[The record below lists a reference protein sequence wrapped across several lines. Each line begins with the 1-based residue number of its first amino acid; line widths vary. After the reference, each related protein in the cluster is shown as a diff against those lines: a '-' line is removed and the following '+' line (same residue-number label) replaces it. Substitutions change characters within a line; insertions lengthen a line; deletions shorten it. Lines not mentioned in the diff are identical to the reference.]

1 MSECNSLYFLSPAAR
16 AFRHTPLAAALL
28 LALAPAAFA
37 ERAAN
42 VKELPAVSIL
52 GNPEDPQSST
62 GSAYV
67 LTERELQKF
76 SSSNA
81 NDVLRSVPGVY
92 TREENG
98 LGVFPRISIR
108 AASTGRS
115 DRISVLEDGIP
126 AAMAPYA
133 NTSAY
138 YFPNMGR
145 MSSVEVL
152 KGPEILMHGPHTTSG
167 AVNLISTPIPEQAGG
182 KLNAEYGSFGALKLH
197 AHYGATEGQW
207 GFLVETYQAQGDGFH
222 DIDRSDRSAGHD
234 IEEYMGKL
242 RWTSDADATYAQ
254 EVELKLVY
262 GVEVANV
269 SYLGLT
275 DADFKHDPNR
285 RYGLS
290 ELEQMD
296 RGRKSASLRHVFG
309 FTDNTKLTTTT
320 YWNDTYR
327 YYDRINQINGVNL
340 GGVTSIVNN
349 GLANADLIQ
358 DILDGTADT
367 THANGVRYQH
377 GDQEYISKGVQTQLD
392 HWFVTGALEHELMV
406 GVRWHEDTTKNQVK
420 GRSASIYRQVNGRLV
435 YDRTVLGAPQQG
447 ESEAWSGWIADRIR
461 VGKWTWL
468 PIVRYE
474 DIESKANLAKDAT
487 PAQRAARNTNSL
499 TSTTAGLGVNY
510 ALTEQWTLLAGVHE
524 GFAPPGNGAAR
535 GTEGEESTNYEGG
548 VRFRQGSF
556 GVDAIGFLT
565 DYQNATRSCL
575 VANPCPG
582 GIVEGTQQDG
592 AKEVYGLEFGLFA
605 DLYQGAGFTVPLR
618 VAYTYTDGEY
628 TKAADN
634 GSVLKGDVIDYT
646 PKHIGQVQIGLEA
659 DSGWRAYAAVNYAA
673 EAYTS
678 PSAGRSGVDDR
689 FLKTDSLT
697 TLNLVASYPV
707 TEQAEVYA
715 RLDNVFDEQAIT
727 HRGADGARGNAPRT
741 AAVGLRL
748 SF

>member
-1 MSECNSLYFLSPAAR
+1 VRKCKLPADGYSFVR
-16 AFRHTPLAAALL
+16 SFCLTPLATALL
-28 LALAPAAFA
+28 VAMSPSAFA
-37 ERAAN
+37 DESKK
-42 VKELPAVSIL
+42 VKELDSMSVIA
-52 GNPEDPQSST
+52 NPEDPQSST

-67 LTERELQKF
+67 LTERELEKF

-92 TREENG
+92 TREEVG
-98 LGVFPRISIR
+98 QGVFPRISIR
-108 AASTGRS
+108 AAASGRS

-167 AVNLISTPIPEQAGG
+167 VVNLISTPIPEKAGG

-222 DIDRSDRSAGHD
+222 EIDRSDRSAGHD
-234 IEEYMGKL
+234 VEEYMGKL
-242 RWTSDADATYAQ
+242 RWTSDADAAYAQ
-254 EVELKLVY
+254 ELELKLLY

-275 DADFKHDPNR
+275 DEDFKRDPNR

-309 FTDNTKLTTTT
+309 FTDNTQLTTTA
-320 YWNDTYR
+320 YWSDTYR

-349 GLANADLIQ
+349 GLANAGLIQ
-358 DILDGTADT
+358 GVLDGTADT
-367 THANGVRYQH
+367 THANHVRYQH
-377 GDQEYISKGVQTQLD
+377 GDQEYISQGLQTQVD
-392 HWFVTGALEHELMV
+392 HWFTTGVLEHELMV

-420 GRSASIYRQVNGRLV
+420 GRASSVYRQINGRLV
-435 YDRTVLGAPQQG
+435 YDRTTLGAPQQG
-447 ESEAWSGWIADRIR
+447 ESEAWSGWIADRIS
-461 VGKWTWL
+461 VGKWTLL
-468 PIVRYE
+468 PILRYE
-474 DIESKANLAKDAT
+474 DIESKANIASNAT
-487 PAQRAARNTNSL
+487 PAQRAARATNSL

-524 GFAPPGNGAAR
+524 GFAPPGNGASE
-535 GTEGEESTNYEGG
+535 GTEGEESLNYEGG
-548 VRFRQGSF
+548 VRFRSGSF

-565 DYQNATRSCL
+565 DYQNAVRTCL

-582 GIVEGTQQDG
+582 GIVEGSQQDG
-592 AKEVYGLEFGLFA
+592 EKEVYGVELGLFA
-605 DLYQGAGFTVPLR
+605 DLYQGRGYTVPVRL
-618 VAYTYTDGEY
+618 AYTYTDGEY
-628 TKAADN
+628 TR
-634 GSVLKGDVIDYT
+634 GSDTGAVLKGDVIDYT
-646 PKHIGQVQIGLEA
+646 PKNIGQLQIGLEA
-659 DSGWRAYAAVNYAA
+659 DRGWSAYAALNYSD
-673 EAYTS
+673 ESYTS
-678 PSAGRSGVDDR
+678 PIAGRSGVDDR
-689 FLKTDSLT
+689 FLKTDDLFT
-697 TLNLVASYPV
+697 VNLVATYPL
-707 TEQAEVYA
+707 TEQADVYA

-741 AAVGLRL
+741 AAVGVRL

>member
-1 MSECNSLYFLSPAAR
+1 MSIRNKDASRVVGMR
-16 AFRHTPLAAALL
+16 AFRYTPLAAALL
-28 LALAPAAFA
+28 MATAPSAFA
-37 ERAAN
+37 ERAET
-42 VKELPAVSIL
+42 VKQLDSISVIS
-52 GNPEDPQSST
+52 NSEDPQSST

-92 TREENG
+92 TREEVG
-98 LGVFPRISIR
+98 QGVFPRISIR

-138 YFPNMGR
+138 YFPNIGR
-145 MSSVEVL
+145 MSRIEVL
-152 KGPEILMHGPHTTSG
+152 KGPEILMYGPHTTSG
-167 AVNLISTPIPEQAGG
+167 VVNLISTPIPETAGG
-182 KLNAEYGSFGALKLH
+182 KLSAEYGSFGSLKMH

-207 GFLVETYQAQGDGFH
+207 GFLVETYQARGDGFH
-222 DIDRSDRSAGHD
+222 DIDRSSRSAGHD
-234 IEEYMGKL
+234 VEEYMGKL
-242 RWTSDADATYAQ
+242 RWTSDADAVYAQ
-254 EVELKLVY
+254 EVELKLLY
-262 GVEVANV
+262 GTEVANV

-275 DADFKHDPNR
+275 DADFKRDPNR

-296 RGRKSASLRHVFG
+296 RGRKSASLRHAFS
-309 FTDNTKLTTTT
+309 FTDDTKLTTTA
-320 YWNDTYR
+320 YWSDTYR

-349 GLANADLIQ
+349 GGANAALIQ
-358 DILDGTADT
+358 GILDGTADT
-367 THANGVRYQH
+367 THANHVRYQH
-377 GDQEYISKGVQTQLD
+377 GDQEYISQGLQMQLD
-392 HWFVTGALEHELMV
+392 HWFSTGVLDHELMT
-406 GVRWHEDTTKNQVK
+406 GVRWHEDTTKNGVK
-420 GRSASIYRQVNGRLV
+420 GRSSSIYRQVNGRLV
-435 YDRTVLGAPQQG
+435 YDRTNLMAPQQG
-447 ESEAWSGWIADRIR
+447 ESEAWSAWIADRIS
-461 VGKWTWL
+461 VGKWTLL
-468 PIVRYE
+468 PIIRYE
-474 DIESKANLAKDAT
+474 NIDSKANIASNASAEDRAK
-487 PAQRAARNTNSL
+487 RATNSL

-524 GFAPPGNGAAR
+524 GFAPPGNSAAR
-535 GTEGEESTNYEGG
+535 GTKGEESTNYEGG
-548 VRFRQGSF
+548 VRYRHGSF

-565 DYQNATRSCL
+565 DYQNATRTCL

-592 AKEVYGLEFGLFA
+592 AKEVYGLELGLFT
-605 DLYQGAGFTVPLR
+605 DLYQGGGYTVPLR

-628 TKAADN
+628 TRAADN
-634 GSVLKGDVIDYT
+634 GSVRKGDVIDYT

-659 DSGWRAYAAVNYAA
+659 DSGWSAYAALNYAA
-673 EAYTS
+673 ESYTS
-678 PSAGRSGVDDR
+678 PTAGRSGVDDR
-689 FLKTDSLT
+689 FLKTDSLMT
-697 TLNLVASYPV
+697 VNLVATYPV
-707 TEQAEVYA
+707 AEQAEVYA

-748 SF
+748 NF